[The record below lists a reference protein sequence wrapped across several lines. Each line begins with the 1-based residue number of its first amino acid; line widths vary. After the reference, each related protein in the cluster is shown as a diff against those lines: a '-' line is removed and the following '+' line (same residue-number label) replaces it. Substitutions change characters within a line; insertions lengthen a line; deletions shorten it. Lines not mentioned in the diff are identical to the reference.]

1 MTTSNFY
8 RKSVTTVGGMALA
21 LFLSSQ
27 ALATTTFEGTRNT
40 GTRTATY
47 SITTDDTIGAIGI
60 GQITSWI
67 MSISDGVTTANFSS
81 VDGTLDFSGAS
92 LWSNGTDLLFNYDNS
107 VGFIYA
113 AFYSPGNFS
122 GLVMQAGFDG
132 GIRYNED
139 LIRLAGASAGFE
151 RGDETGLQSI
161 ASIPR
166 DPTGAVPEPG
176 TWAMMLTGF
185 GALGF
190 RMRRRRGITLRSPQI
205 S

>member
-67 MSISDGVTTANFSS
+67 MSISDGVMTANFSS

-92 LWSNGTDLLFNYDNS
+92 LWSNGTDLLFNYDS

-113 AFYSPGNFS
+113 SFYSPGNTS
-122 GLVMQAGFDG
+122 ALVIQAGDG
-132 GIRYNED
+132 YNQD

-151 RGDETGLQSI
+151 VGFETGIQSI

-176 TWAMMLTGF
+176 TWAMMLMGF

-190 RMRRRRGITLRSPQI
+190 RMRRRRGITLRSPQT